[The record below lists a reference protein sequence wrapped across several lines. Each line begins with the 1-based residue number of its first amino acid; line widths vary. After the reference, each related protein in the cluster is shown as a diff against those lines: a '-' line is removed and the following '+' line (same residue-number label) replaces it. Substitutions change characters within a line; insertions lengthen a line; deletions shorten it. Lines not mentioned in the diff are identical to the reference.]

1 MIIKTRIEYFK
12 EFLNYFWLRPEN
24 ALMQTLRA
32 ELEILSAQNKKEI

>member
-32 ELEILSAQNKKEI
+32 EK